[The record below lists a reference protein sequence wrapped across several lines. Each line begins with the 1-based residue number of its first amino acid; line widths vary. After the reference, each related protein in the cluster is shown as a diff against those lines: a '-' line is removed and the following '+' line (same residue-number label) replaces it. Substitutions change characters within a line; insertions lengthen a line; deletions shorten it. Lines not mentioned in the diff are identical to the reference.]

1 MFHEMD
7 VARDTEE
14 RSFIDRAISDARALG
29 KDTAVLLVGSRAL
42 GVGGPWSDLDL
53 WLLGNKERLEGRARA
68 EYELT
73 GQVFV
78 DRGDLQAHY
87 TFYDF
92 RDLEERLARWTDEL
106 LWIVHV
112 SQLLHDPVG
121 RASDMKERFRD
132 YPHDVLERKLRWW
145 LCNYWQC
152 QGRLGVAAR
161 GTAASAVMIAAE
173 CIESLCKVCCL
184 ADGRP
189 FPYLKWLRRA
199 AEKTTLGPLVC
210 PAMDRAVRG
219 VHELVAPP
227 VGREFRELIPV
238 KELRALKDDLKE
250 GLRKLGWSGAW
261 VDEPGHHVW
270 VVFNQT
276 CP

>member
-1 MFHEMD
+1 MD
-7 VARDTEE
+7 VARDAEE
-14 RSFIDRAISDARALG
+14 RSFIERAISDARALG
-29 KDTAVLLVGSRAL
+29 RDSAVLLVGSRAL
-42 GVGGPWSDLDL
+42 GIGGAWPDLDL
-53 WLLGNKERLEGRARA
+53 WLLGNKQDLDAKRRA

-78 DRGDLQAHY
+78 DRGDLEAHY

-92 RDLEERLARWTDEL
+92 HDLEERLGRWTDEL
-106 LWIVHV
+106 LWIVHI
-112 SQLLHDPVG
+112 SRLLHDPAG

-132 YPHDVLERKLRWW
+132 YPQDILERKLRWW
-145 LCNYWQC
+145 LCKYWQC
-152 QGRLGVAAR
+152 QARLGVAAR
-161 GTAASAVMIAAE
+161 GMAASAVMIAAK

-189 FPYLKWLRRA
+189 FPYPKWLRRA
-199 AEKTTLGPLVC
+199 AGQTTLGSFVC
-210 PAMDRAVRG
+210 PAIDRAVSG
-219 VHELVAPP
+219 IHELVASPT
-227 VGREFRELIPV
+227 GRDFRELTPI
-238 KELRALKDDLKE
+238 KELRALREDVKE

-270 VVFNQT
+270 VIFTQT